1 MIERMTEKKL
11 HDRYPRG
18 DYKFG
23 EEDNI
28 QIKFKF
34 IVFKN
39 NKNKYF
45 HKLISSQYNMIN
57 NIYGTRLEG
66 MW

>member
-1 MIERMTEKKL
+1 MIDTQEAIISSEN
-11 HDRYPRG
+11 
-18 DYKFG
+18 